1 MAVKDRLNE
10 AKNTAQ
16 AAGIVVLFSNYL
28 KNLLA
33 GIPLDRKSGEAE
45 ATIMLSPGRVNTKIY
60 IVVLNTDR
68 KITRVCQKYSAVKL
82 GAHLIGWMKANGVDI
97 DKIIPADI
105 QEPQEPLNEDEL

>member
-1 MAVKDRLNE
+1 MED
-10 AKNTAQ
+10 AKNATQ

-45 ATIMLSPGRVNTKIY
+45 ATIMLSPGRLNTKIY
-60 IVVLNTDR
+60 IVVLNIDR
-68 KITRVCQKYSAVKL
+68 KITRVCQKYSALKL
-82 GAHLIGWMKANGVDI
+82 GAQIISKLKADGVDV

-105 QEPQEPLNEDEL
+105 QAPQELLNEDEL